1 MKIVHY
7 CDSNK
12 QMGRSEFRVSVWSP
26 ADLKEEVPAPR
37 EAVINASET
46 MMKKCK
52 VKKHLWVK
60 NVHSRP

>member
-7 CDSNK
+7 CESNK
-12 QMGRSEFRVSVWSP
+12 QMGRSEFRGSVWSP
-26 ADLKEEVPAPR
+26 ADFKEELPAPR
-37 EAVINASET
+37 EAVINSGE
-46 MMKKCK
+46 MLVKKRK